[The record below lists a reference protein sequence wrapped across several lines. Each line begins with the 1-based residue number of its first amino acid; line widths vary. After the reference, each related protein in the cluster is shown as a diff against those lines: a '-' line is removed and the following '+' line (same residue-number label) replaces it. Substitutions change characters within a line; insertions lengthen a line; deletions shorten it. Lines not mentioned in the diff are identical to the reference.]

1 MESRMSHQTY
11 LLYASHLHYV
21 KRCADAA
28 LAAGGF
34 DHLLIASGIE
44 KIGFLDDRPYPFR
57 CNPHFKAW
65 LPLTRHPHCW
75 IAYTPGNRPRLA
87 YYLPDD
93 YWHLP
98 PEAPAGYWTE
108 HFDIELIRDPAQAS
122 AMLPGSGRV
131 AIIGESDA
139 GLAGLAPNNP
149 PAVIDHLHYQRA
161 FKTPYEQ
168 ALLRRA
174 SQRAVRGH
182 IAARDGFVQGWSELE
197 IHRAYLAA
205 TGHTDL
211 ELPYGNIVALNAHGA
226 TLHYQYQQ
234 AQRPARALSLL
245 IDAGADES
253 GRTEEHTS
261 ELQSQK

>member
-1 MESRMSHQTY
+1 MESRRSPHTD

-98 PEAPAGYWTE
+98 PEAPAGYWRSE
-108 HFDIELIRDPAQAS
+108 ERRVGKEGVS
-122 AMLPGSGRV
+122 SCRYGWLPVTST
-131 AIIGESDA
+131 
-139 GLAGLAPNNP
+139 
-149 PAVIDHLHYQRA
+149 
-161 FKTPYEQ
+161 KK
-168 ALLRRA
+168 
-174 SQRAVRGH
+174 
-182 IAARDGFVQGWSELE
+182 
-197 IHRAYLAA
+197 
-205 TGHTDL
+205 HTR
-211 ELPYGNIVALNAHGA
+211 EKK
-226 TLHYQYQQ
+226 Q
-234 AQRPARALSLL
+234 
-245 IDAGADES
+245 E
-253 GRTEEHTS
+253 
-261 ELQSQK
+261 